1 MATLVA
7 PRLSARVGRT
17 RVTVSVAVSAA
28 LYTLF
33 ETESVADTGITGL
46 VEVETALVVPDAVR
60 VAAPQ
65 LAKIPAGSPVTLKLA
80 VLAAR
85 VTPPTGVAV
94 TVITW
99 VAIDNM
105 LIEAGERATLTAGAA
120 VTCTEAVAEAV
131 CPSPVA

>member
-1 MATLVA
+1 MTTLVA

-28 LYTLF
+28 LYTLL
-33 ETESVADTGITGL
+33 ETESVADTVITGL
-46 VEVETALVVPDAVR
+46 VEVERALVLPVRVSLACSVPDAVR

-105 LIEAGERATLTAGAA
+105 LREAGE
-120 VTCTEAVAEAV
+120 
-131 CPSPVA
+131 